1 MKNTGYILA
10 LCLTASGHVLAH
22 DVWITGKQAE
32 NNITAEIGYGHN
44 FPSKGTIPDRRNFF
58 ENPRIYNGKETITL
72 KPASTDYVYKTESAS
87 KDNGYV
93 LSTYMKPGYWSR
105 TSSGWKPVSREGRN
119 DVAYCEFVTK
129 YAKSFIPGEQQ
140 MPAQLYQSPTG
151 HELEIIPLSDISRF
165 SEDVKLKV
173 LYKTSPLA
181 GAIMELDSVS
191 YLKSSRHT
199 HAVEHK
205 HPVHKAELT
214 FVTNEDGIV
223 TVPSLHIGQW
233 LAKVQNKKS
242 FQDKSLCDETVD
254 VATLR
259 ALLQS

>member
-93 LSTYMKPGYWSR
+93 LSTYMNRDTGREPLQDGNRSAGRAEMMWL
-105 TSSGWKPVSREGRN
+105 TVSLSLN
-119 DVAYCEFVTK
+119 CEIFYSWCT
-129 YAKSFIPGEQQ
+129 ADASTT
-140 MPAQLYQSPTG
+140 L
-151 HELEIIPLSDISRF
+151 
-165 SEDVKLKV
+165 
-173 LYKTSPLA
+173 
-181 GAIMELDSVS
+181 SVS
-191 YLKSSRHT
+191 NG
-199 HAVEHK
+199 A
-205 HPVHKAELT
+205 
-214 FVTNEDGIV
+214 
-223 TVPSLHIGQW
+223 
-233 LAKVQNKKS
+233 
-242 FQDKSLCDETVD
+242 
-254 VATLR
+254 
-259 ALLQS
+259 

>member
-1 MKNTGYILA
+1 KNTGYILA

-105 TSSGWKPVSREGRN
+105 TS
-119 DVAYCEFVTK
+119 
-129 YAKSFIPGEQQ
+129 
-140 MPAQLYQSPTG
+140 
-151 HELEIIPLSDISRF
+151 
-165 SEDVKLKV
+165 
-173 LYKTSPLA
+173 
-181 GAIMELDSVS
+181 
-191 YLKSSRHT
+191 
-199 HAVEHK
+199 
-205 HPVHKAELT
+205 
-214 FVTNEDGIV
+214 
-223 TVPSLHIGQW
+223 
-233 LAKVQNKKS
+233 
-242 FQDKSLCDETVD
+242 
-254 VATLR
+254 
-259 ALLQS
+259 

>member
-1 MKNTGYILA
+1 MMKNTGYILA

-105 TSSGWKPVSREGRN
+105 TSSGWKPVFGRACGYVGRESAMDVFQCGACLPSRMAHCR
-119 DVAYCEFVTK
+119 
-129 YAKSFIPGEQQ
+129 
-140 MPAQLYQSPTG
+140 
-151 HELEIIPLSDISRF
+151 
-165 SEDVKLKV
+165 
-173 LYKTSPLA
+173 
-181 GAIMELDSVS
+181 
-191 YLKSSRHT
+191 
-199 HAVEHK
+199 
-205 HPVHKAELT
+205 
-214 FVTNEDGIV
+214 
-223 TVPSLHIGQW
+223 
-233 LAKVQNKKS
+233 
-242 FQDKSLCDETVD
+242 
-254 VATLR
+254 
-259 ALLQS
+259 